1 MKLALALIT
10 VEVAQDLE
18 DQGVAEE
25 DVAEEY
31 EAEEGVA
38 EVDAISK
45 RNSDKRTVVIIDVSR
60 FPLRQYR

>member
-1 MKLALALIT
+1 
-10 VEVAQDLE
+10 
-18 DQGVAEE
+18 VAEE

>member
-25 DVAEEY
+25 DVAEEDEAEQD

-45 RNSDKRTVVIIDVSR
+45 RNSDKRTVVIISNI
-60 FPLRQYR
+60 

>member
-45 RNSDKRTVVIIDVSR
+45 RNSGKRTVVIVSNI
-60 FPLRQYR
+60 